1 MIVINEICWMGTAV
15 SANNE
20 WLELYNSGGESVN
33 LSGWSLIAKDGKPK
47 IILEKEIKPQGF
59 FLLERTSDESVPE
72 KKADLIYTSALSNKG
87 EHLQLLDKDGK
98 VIDEVN
104 CQDGWWQ
111 GDNKSKQTME
121 RVNDS
126 LSGHDSLNW
135 QTSQGGGGTPKS
147 QNSLVPK
154 IKTPETANLLASP
167 SSVSLTASV
176 EEKTEE
182 KTAFTEPQLS
192 WGFSPIFLLALA
204 AALVFSLSILFLKNR
219 LLKKQTV

>member
-1 MIVINEICWMGTAV
+1 MVVINEICWMGTSV

-111 GDNKSKQTME
+111 GDNKTKQTME
-121 RVNDS
+121 RAGPASDPA
-126 LSGHDSLNW
+126 NW
-135 QTSQGGGGTPKS
+135 QTSQNAGGTPQA

-167 SSVSLTASV
+167 SSASLAAATAVSA
-176 EEKTEE
+176 EEKTI
-182 KTAFTEPQLS
+182 FTQPQPSLS
-192 WGFSPIFLLALA
+192 FSFVFLLALVT
-204 AALVFSLSILFLKNR
+204 ALVFSFSILFLKNR